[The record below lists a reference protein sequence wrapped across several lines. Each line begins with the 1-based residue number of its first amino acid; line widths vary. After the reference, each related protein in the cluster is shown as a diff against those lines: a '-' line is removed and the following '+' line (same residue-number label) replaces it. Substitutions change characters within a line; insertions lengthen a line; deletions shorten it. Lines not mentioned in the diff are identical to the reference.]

1 MTKVLKVIPLLLA
14 LVLLASVP
22 AAISAKTENSGGALR
37 TTVGQVAP
45 SVSISAD
52 ANAQVRLN
60 LPVSVTV
67 RFSEPVSGFTLDEIN
82 VVNGTASNFSDSDG
96 DEVYTFDV
104 TPTSLDVVTV
114 DIAAGVAKDGEGNDN
129 TAAQQLSLG
138 IPYDFDGSG
147 GIGRAETI
155 AAIRDYF
162 DGNITRAQAIA
173 VIRLYFSPPAEPEPE
188 PGPGISDD
196 CIQAVSSDGTLNGQW
211 ASGCDSETRSGS
223 HARYYTFTLDASSEV
238 TIRLE
243 SSAANTHLYLRRG
256 DATSGTALHENDD
269 HGGSTSVSQIQET
282 LAAGTYTIEATTDA
296 AGSTGSFTLTISG
309 LSGATP
315 TDPGLLRYAADN
327 AGGPG
332 AIYVGDINQLV
343 GPAPD
348 NDTKLGDGNGMV
360 LLEDLRYDRWLYES
374 GYYRSLLDR
383 ANLTDPTPLASTG
396 ENIKIQYVCIHRSLL
411 PCILVEKYWAPN
423 LEARTN
429 GQLTLEVRSFTE
441 LGLAWSDTL
450 ALVANGTLA
459 MAEVYGGY
467 SSQQQP
473 LLDLQFLTGLYPH
486 RETMF
491 YSVAE
496 MLPGMG
502 DAVEGATGGG
512 VTINHNWY
520 AQDDLYIFSQE
531 PLRTVDEFEDLRVR
545 SSSSAMSD
553 WLGGMGA
560 EAQLLAFADVY
571 TALERGIL
579 GAAVTSAVAGY
590 GQRLYEIADYIN
602 GPLTNFSSN
611 GNVINADLW
620 NSMPEDLQQ
629 ILVEEGAKTE
639 LEAMRLAPV
648 QDVEGVRRSIEAGL
662 ELVEFSSELKERGFD
677 VAVMQH
683 VIPGWLSRVGYP
695 GAGEQAVE
703 VFNAHVG
710 PYVGLQ
716 IQSDGSV
723 EKTEITK
730 GRLSPIRRPSDDC
743 RQTTSYHET
752 VNGQW
757 ISGCDS
763 QTRSGSPARYYTFT
777 LDISSEVTVRLS
789 SSGFDTYLYLRRGD
803 ATSGTALHENDN
815 YSGSTTVSQIQEMLS
830 AGTYTIEAT
839 HGSERTGHFT
849 LMISVPVHAAPNSA
863 QDFDTLRD
871 AGNTVPQGIW
881 SDGTTMWVTD
891 RNPADAKIYA
901 YNLATK
907 QRDAGKDFDNLRA
920 AGNNQPRAIWSDGTT
935 MWVADRYRGS
945 PKIYAYSLAT
955 KQRDAGKDFDNLRFL
970 GIKYPRGIWSDGTT
984 MWVAVSGGIYAFS
997 LATKQRDAGKDFR
1010 RVPRDPQGIW
1020 SDGTTM
1026 WVADLFRSK
1035 IYAYNLATKQR
1046 DYGKDFGFVTSY
1058 PLGIWS
1064 DGRTMWVAGSGRIY
1078 AFYIL
1083 P

>member
-22 AAISAKTENSGGALR
+22 AVISAKTENSSGALR

-45 SVSISAD
+45 SVSATASPG
-52 ANAQVRLN
+52 AQVRLN
-60 LPVSVTV
+60 SPVSVTV
-67 RFSEPVSGFTLDEIN
+67 TFSEPVYGFTLDDIT
-82 VVNGTASNFSDSDG
+82 VANGVASGFSGSDG
-96 DEVYTFDV
+96 DAVYTFEV
-104 TPTSLDVVTV
+104 TPNALGEVTV
-114 DIAAGVAKDGEGNDN
+114 DIAAGVATDGEGAGN
-129 TAAQQLSLG
+129 TEALRLSLG
-138 IPYDFDGSG
+138 IPYDFDGNG
-147 GIGRAETI
+147 GISKDEAIAAIVDYFGGRITKAETI
-155 AAIRDYF
+155 A
-162 DGNITRAQAIA
+162 
-173 VIRLYFSPPAEPEPE
+173 VIVLYFSGPTE

-196 CIQAVSSDGTLNGQW
+196 CVQTVSSDGTLDGQW
-211 ASGCDSETRSGS
+211 GSGCDSATRSGS
-223 HARYYTFTLDASSEV
+223 HARYYTFTLDASSQV
-238 TIRLE
+238 TVRLE
-243 SSAANTHLYLRRG
+243 SSTANTHLYLRRE

-269 HGGSTSVSQIQET
+269 LDGSTSVSQIQEA

-296 AGSTGSFTLTISG
+296 AGSTGGFTLSISG

-315 TDPGLLRYAADN
+315 TDPALLRYAADN

-332 AIYVGDINQLV
+332 AIYVGDIAQLD

-348 NDTKLGDGNGMV
+348 NDPRLGDRNGMV

-374 GYYRSLLDR
+374 SYYRSLLDR
-383 ANLTDPTPLASTG
+383 ANLTDPTPLTSTG
-396 ENIKIQYVCIHRSLL
+396 ENIEIQYACINRSLL

-429 GQLTLEVRSFTE
+429 GQLTLEVTSFPE
-441 LGLAWSDTL
+441 LGVAGTDTL
-450 ALVANGTLA
+450 KVVADETLG
-459 MAEVYGGY
+459 MAEVYAGY
-467 SSQQQP
+467 VNSQSQRLP
-473 LLDLQFLTGLYPH
+473 LLDLQFLTGIYPH
-486 RETMF
+486 RVTMF
-491 YSVAE
+491 DSVAE
-496 MLPGMG
+496 MLPRMG

-520 AQDDLYIFSQE
+520 AQDDLYIFSRR
-531 PLRTVDEFEDLRVR
+531 PLGTLDDFEDLRVR
-545 SSSSAMSD
+545 SSSSAISD
-553 WLGGMGA
+553 WLNAMGA
-560 EAQLLAFADVY
+560 EAQFMAFAEVY

-579 GAAVTSAVAGY
+579 NAAVTNAGAGY
-590 GQRLYEIADYIN
+590 GQRWYELTDYMN

-620 NSMPEDLQQ
+620 DSMPDDLQQ

-639 LEAMRLAPV
+639 LEAIRLAPV
-648 QDVEGVRRSIEAGL
+648 QDVEGARRNIEAGL
-662 ELVEFSSELKERGFD
+662 ELVEFSSELKERSFD

-723 EKTEITK
+723 EKTQVTK
-730 GRLSPIRRPSDDC
+730 GRLSPISRPRDDC
-743 RQTTSYHET
+743 RQTISYHET
-752 VNGQW
+752 LYGQW
-757 ISGCDS
+757 VSGCDS
-763 QTRSGSPARYYTFT
+763 EARSGSPARYYTFT

-815 YSGSTTVSQIQEMLS
+815 YKDSTRVSQIQEMLS

-891 RNPADAKIYA
+891 RTRDDAKIYA

-907 QRDAGKDFDNLRA
+907 QRDAGKDFDTLRA
-920 AGNNQPRAIWSDGTT
+920 AGNNGPRGIWSDGTT
-935 MWVADRYRGS
+935 MWVGDRYLGS

-955 KQRDAGKDFDNLRFL
+955 KQRDAGKDFDTLRFL
-970 GIKYPRGIWSDGTT
+970 GNNYPRGIWSDGTT
-984 MWVAVSGGIYAFS
+984 MWVSVSGGIYAFS

-1010 RVPRDPQGIW
+1010 TVTRDPQGIW

-1026 WVADLFRSK
+1026 WVAESRS

-1046 DYGKDFGFVTSY
+1046 DYGKNFSFRAG
-1058 PLGIWS
+1058 LGIWS
-1064 DGRTMWVAGSGRIY
+1064 DGRTLWVARSGKIY